1 MLGGNTSEAINTQYY
16 QAIFDDLLSR
26 LYPAQC
32 ECGTICDRPMPSR
45 PYSVRCPSCLRQKS
59 KLAHTPFR
67 NLRIPQWMA
76 GYAIEESYHRH
87 PQVITASELARRLQI
102 NYRTALLLKRRI
114 QLLASEQL
122 QNVYPLIREELR
134 EAFPR
139 SYTLPAAGTDV
150 RNETAGRPVVHAD
163 TMVLFSA
170 SQRANKGRKRHRNRG
185 LTSSIYLSERLG
197 GHQIGTLCHVMGTQ
211 KGWVLIDSVPD
222 LRANTV
228 GPIIRDRLP
237 RNTAI
242 FTDEAY
248 TWLYRVYP
256 NHRMVNHSKKSGDP
270 RFKYARDRWCQNG
283 VHNQVSE
290 GLNGSLKKAMRTY
303 GYFRPQY
310 STLYLNEWAF
320 FKNLRY
326 FGLDRLAEKNS
337 LAAGNLIDK
346 SWCAGGVIPSAP
358 ASAESGKP
366 PCGAGADGISRPNG
380 PLFHRLQAYLYQ
392 TSTVTSPEA
401 ELPSSSGGASPE
413 LERILKLPA
422 FESLGEAIQSR
433 RAFWSGSSLPYE
445 RAKQRKYARLANQ
458 LWDRIQ
464 SRDWYYLSDLLAETR
479 MDNRP
484 VMRVLRRWSDAGIIE
499 LRNLTPGSSRK
510 HAIEYG
516 FRRLLPSSVP
526 LPEILYRQ
534 NRKEYLEESAKWQ
547 NDR

>member
-1 MLGGNTSEAINTQYY
+1 MLGGTTSQAINTQYY
-16 QAIFDDLLSR
+16 QAVFDDILSC
-26 LYPAQC
+26 LYPTQC
-32 ECGTICDRPMPSR
+32 ECGTRCDRPMPSR

-76 GYAIEESYHRH
+76 GYAVEESYHRH
-87 PQVITASELARRLQI
+87 PQVITASELSRRLEI

-122 QNVYPLIREELR
+122 KRIYPLIRQEL
-134 EAFPR
+134 ETAFPR
-139 SYTLPAAGTDV
+139 PYKLPAEGNDV
-150 RNETAGRPVVHAD
+150 RPETIDRPVVHAD

-197 GHQIGTLCHVMGTQ
+197 GHQIGTLCHVMGTKQ
-211 KGWVLIDSVPD
+211 GWVLIDSVPD

-248 TWLYRVYP
+248 TWLYRIYP
-256 NHRMVNHSKKSGDP
+256 NHRMVNHSKKSADR

-290 GLNGSLKKAMRTY
+290 GLNGSLKKAMRAY
-303 GYFRPQY
+303 SYFRPQY

-326 FGLDRLAEKNS
+326 FGLERLAENS
-337 LAAGNLIDK
+337 LAAENPVVRRSRTGCLIE
-346 SWCAGGVIPSAP
+346 SARD
-358 ASAESGKP
+358 SAEGGNG
-366 PCGAGADGISRPNG
+366 PCGASADSIFRQKLPFTRLLEPYFYRAERIPGASQRP
-380 PLFHRLQAYLYQ
+380 HAR
-392 TSTVTSPEA
+392 
-401 ELPSSSGGASPE
+401 SGSASPE
-413 LERILKLPA
+413 LERILKLAPFA
-422 FESLGEAIQSR
+422 SLREAIQSC
-433 RAFWSGSSLPYE
+433 RAFWAASSLPYQ
-445 RAKQRKYARLANQ
+445 RAKQRKYARLANH

-464 SRDWYYLSDLLAETR
+464 SRDWHYLSDLIAETR
-479 MDNRP
+479 IDNRP
-484 VMRVLRRWSDAGIIE
+484 LMRVLRRWADTGIIE
-499 LRNLTPGSSRK
+499 LRDLTPGPSKK

-516 FRRLLPSSVP
+516 FRRLLPGAVP

-534 NRKEYLEESAKWQ
+534 NRKEFLEETEKWQ